1 MSGPHTVQQRDST
14 CYPIQESCEDED
26 GQRTF
31 AVTSSFSTSMLEL
44 KLDIVGIAA
53 SSVTNAVPFHEDVLQ
68 IQPSK
73 SQNVVFWFSEVT

>member
-1 MSGPHTVQQRDST
+1 MSGPQTVQQTDST
-14 CYPIQESCEDED
+14 CYPIQESCEDEG
-26 GQRTF
+26 GQRIF

-44 KLDIVGIAA
+44 KLDIVLMAQ

-73 SQNVVFWFSEVT
+73 QQDVVFLVFEVT

>member
-1 MSGPHTVQQRDST
+1 MSGPQTAQQRDST
-14 CYPIQESCEDED
+14 CYSTQESCEDEG
-26 GQRTF
+26 GQRMF

-44 KLDIVGIAA
+44 KLNIVGIAQ

-73 SQNVVFWFSEVT
+73 